1 MQVDILR
8 GKDHIGGN
16 IIKVTDGETAILLD
30 CGAMLPEID
39 QPKVEDTFDISRIG
53 KVAAIFL
60 SHHHGDHA
68 GLLEKLPPEVDLFTS
83 AETKT
88 FMDLVDTFL
97 GKPLRTIGRNIH
109 ILSDNQSVKV
119 GSFEVTPVGVK
130 HSAEGS
136 IMFIVRSGGKGILYT
151 GDYKTT
157 EGFKTSGID
166 LMITEGTMLTRNG
179 QAYPDEEAVEIA
191 LKKVMTETKGRIFVL
206 QSSANI
212 PRIHSIANA
221 NVNSRP
227 LMQDVFLRYI
237 LEGMGHKVLISRY
250 AFVWHR
256 FSVNTEKPCDLLA
269 KRLHDSREASTFG
282 AIAKLPQAIVFLRSS
297 MLSAMK
303 KLINNGINISNDA
316 FIFSIWR
323 GYEKDPKTAALLK
336 LFAEHGVLPQYIH
349 TSGHADKRQIQE
361 LIQNVNPARIACVH
375 SEDTSMISEI
385 VGNILVE
392 KGERIVL

>member
-8 GKDHIGGN
+8 GKEHIGGN
-16 IIKVTDGETAILLD
+16 IIKITEGETAILLD

-39 QPKVEDTFDISRIG
+39 RPKVEDTFDISRIG
-53 KVAAIFL
+53 KVDAIFL
-60 SHHHGDHA
+60 SHHHGDHS

-97 GKPLRTIGRNIH
+97 GRPLRTFGRNIH

-119 GSFEVTPVGVK
+119 GGFEVTPVGVK

-136 IMFIVRSGGKGILYT
+136 IMFIVRSGGKGLLYT

-166 LMITEGTMLTRNG
+166 LMITEGTMLTRNS
-179 QAYPDEEAVEIA
+179 QAYPDETAVESA
-191 LKKVMTETKGRIFVL
+191 MKKVMEETEGRIFVL

-212 PRIHSIANA
+212 SRTRSIAKANA
-221 NVNSRP
+221 SARP
-227 LMQDVFLRYI
+227 MMQDVFLNYI
-237 LEGMGHKVLISRY
+237 LEGMGHKDLTSRY
-250 AFVWHR
+250 AVVWHR
-256 FSVNTEKPCDLLA
+256 FSDSTEKSYDRITNRYHTNM
-269 KRLHDSREASTFG
+269 K
-282 AIAKLPQAIVFLRSS
+282 AISSKKIAENPKAIVFLRSS
-297 MLSAMK
+297 MLSAME
-303 KLINNGINISNDA
+303 KLISNGINISNDA
-316 FIFSIWR
+316 FIFSMWR

-375 SEDTSMISEI
+375 SEDASMISEI
-385 VGNILVE
+385 VGNIPVE

>member
-8 GKDHIGGN
+8 GKEHIGGN

-39 QPKVEDTFDISRIG
+39 QPKVEDTFDLSRIG

-97 GKPLRTIGRNIH
+97 GKPLRTIRRNIH
-109 ILSDNQSVKV
+109 ILSDKQSVKV

-136 IMFIVRSGGKGILYT
+136 IMFIVRSGGKGLLYT

-179 QAYPDEEAVEIA
+179 QAYPDEKAVEIA
-191 LKKVMTETKGRIFVL
+191 LKRVMTETKGRIFVL

-212 PRIHSIANA
+212 QRIHSIVNANA
-221 NVNSRP
+221 SSRP

-237 LEGMGHKVLISRY
+237 LDGLGHTELTSRY
-250 AFVWHR
+250 AFVWLP
-256 FSVNTEKPCDLLA
+256 FSKEKGENYD
-269 KRLHDSREASTFG
+269 H
-282 AIAKLPQAIVFLRSS
+282 IADTYCKSGKACSYKKIKKLTQAIVFFRSS
-297 MLSAMK
+297 MLRMLKS
-303 KLINNGINISNDA
+303 LIDNGMNISNDA
-316 FIFSIWR
+316 LIFSIWR

-375 SEDTSMISEI
+375 SEDASMISEI
-385 VGNILVE
+385 VGNIPVE